1 MDNKYSVYRNI
12 RYNRTY
18 RTLGKMSW
26 WRVVLGAV
34 LIVYVLLLSGLVS
47 QIFATR
53 EQFVIAEKLMISPEW
68 MEKYKPETKAFI
80 EAGVLYQNGKINE
93 ALDEFKSLENFEAAD
108 VMISRASLKLVSEMI
123 NNLEYADAYSTL
135 TSINFDFLNTD
146 EIDVYLESCAVL
158 CDFFQAQESE
168 TDKQYAENLRDII
181 ELHS

>member
-158 CDFFQAQESE
+158 CVFFQSQESE

>member
-34 LIVYVLLLSGLVS
+34 LIIYVLLLSGLVS
-47 QIFATR
+47 QLFATR

-123 NNLEYADAYSTL
+123 NNLEYADAYNTL
-135 TSINFDFLNTD
+135 TSINFDFLNKD
-146 EIDVYLESCAVL
+146 EVDVYLESCAVL
-158 CDFFQAQESE
+158 CDFFQSQESE
-168 TDKQYAENLRDII
+168 TDRQCVENLRDII
-181 ELHS
+181 ELRS

>member
-1 MDNKYSVYRNI
+1 MDDKYSVYRNI

-34 LIVYVLLLSGLVS
+34 LVVYVLLLSGLVS

-93 ALDEFKSLENFEAAD
+93 ALDEFKSLEKYFD
-108 VMISRASLKLVSEMI
+108 
-123 NNLEYADAYSTL
+123 TL
-135 TSINFDFLNTD
+135 CDC
-146 EIDVYLESCAVL
+146 DVYTLL
-158 CDFFQAQESE
+158 P
-168 TDKQYAENLRDII
+168 KLI
-181 ELHS
+181 